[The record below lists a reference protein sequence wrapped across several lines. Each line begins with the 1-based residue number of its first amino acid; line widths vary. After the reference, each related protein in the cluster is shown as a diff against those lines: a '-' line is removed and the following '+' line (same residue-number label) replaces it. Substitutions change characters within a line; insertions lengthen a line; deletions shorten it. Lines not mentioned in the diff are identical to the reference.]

1 MNPYD
6 NFTEYD
12 VYAKACLV
20 SPKMAKMALGNM
32 CINRKLRPSLIKKYA
47 HSMLQ
52 GQWKING
59 EAIVFSKSGV
69 LLEGQHRMNAVV
81 VADIS
86 VPMLIVKGVED
97 SKEVLATI
105 NDGASRTL
113 TDRLTMQGI
122 TLNNIHAA
130 TLRSLLFGL
139 SQAQGNGRNPSS
151 RFTTLDYIELFEKH
165 YDAIEFAVSATR
177 NKRGI
182 ASASVCGAISRAYY
196 HVDKGELLRFCN
208 ALVDNYA
215 QSPEERSATL
225 LHSFLLT
232 HTNGG
237 GGMIKK
243 ERYAKTERAIQA
255 FISGKSIAKL
265 FSTKEEL
272 FPLPF

>member
-1 MNPYD
+1 MNTYD

-12 VYAKACLV
+12 VNARACLV

-47 HSMLQ
+47 NSMLQ

-81 VADIS
+81 AAGIS

-113 TDRLTMQGI
+113 TDRLTMQGQ
-122 TLNNIHAA
+122 TVNNIHSA
-130 TLRSLLFGL
+130 TLRSFLFGT
-139 SQAQGNGRNPSS
+139 SQGSNNGDTSKYTS
-151 RFTTLDYIELFEKH
+151 LDYIELFEKY
-165 YDAIEFAVSATR
+165 YDAINFAVNAVR
-177 NKRGI
+177 NKKGI
-182 ASASVCGAISRAYY
+182 AGASVCGAIARAYY
-196 HVDKGELLRFCN
+196 HCDQSDLLRFCN

-215 QSPEERSATL
+215 RSPEERSATL
-225 LHSFLLT
+225 LHSFLVSAT
-232 HTNGG
+232 GG
-237 GGMIKK
+237 VSSSIRKD
-243 ERYAKTERAIQA
+243 RYAKTERAIQA
-255 FISGKSIAKL
+255 FLDGRSIEKLYGAKA
-265 FSTKEEL
+265 EL